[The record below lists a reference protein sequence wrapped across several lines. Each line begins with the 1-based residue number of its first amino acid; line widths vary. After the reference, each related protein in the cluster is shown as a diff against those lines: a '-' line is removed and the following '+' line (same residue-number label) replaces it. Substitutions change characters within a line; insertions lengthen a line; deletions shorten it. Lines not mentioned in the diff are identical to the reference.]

1 MKLVSNLI
9 KRIEGAL
16 SWAGNHLGT
25 ILTIF
30 SVVAGVLFVRERNK
44 RISLETDLQL
54 DEQADK
60 VKEAKKETENARKQ
74 ANNSLDDFNAADAEY
89 QRSKRGKED

>member
-1 MKLVSNLI
+1 M
-9 KRIEGAL
+9 
-16 SWAGNHLGT
+16 

-30 SVVAGVLFVRERNK
+30 SAVAAFLFVRERNK

-54 DEQADK
+54 DEQTDK

-74 ANNSLDDFNAADAEY
+74 ANDSLTDFKDADAEY
-89 QRSKRGKED
+89 QRSKRK